1 MRDTDLAVGDGE
13 FVSIVGPSGCGKST
27 LLYIVGG
34 FLAADGDVIIDDKTI
49 TGPGT
54 DRGVVFQ
61 EYALFPWLTV
71 EDNIGYGLDR
81 QHVSATDRKKI
92 IDRLIGVIGLTGFEK
107 RYPRELSGGMKQ
119 RVAIARTLAC
129 DPAVLLLDEPF
140 GALDAQTREIMQ
152 DELLRI
158 WLETQKTVLLVTHDV
173 TEAVYL
179 SNRICIMSARPG
191 QIIEQFTVGL
201 DRTRPREELVLSL
214 TSTRFATRSGS
225 RYGARRWPLGNKML
239 IRPEAVSAGAA
250 RLIGRMSPL
259 VLFIALWYGACS
271 SGLVNSEF
279 LPTPTKV
286 AAALVD
292 LVSGGEIARNLFVTL
307 FRAAVGLAL
316 GSICGIWIGLMMARS
331 EQFKAYVTPIVGGT
345 YSLPKSALIPLF
357 ALWFGIGNV
366 TAIAAV
372 FLACLLPMI
381 VNTYHGVVT
390 TSKSP
395 HVERASTR
403 HDRP

>member
-1 MRDTDLAVGDGE
+1 
-13 FVSIVGPSGCGKST
+13 
-27 LLYIVGG
+27 
-34 FLAADGDVIIDDKTI
+34 
-49 TGPGT
+49 
-54 DRGVVFQ
+54 
-61 EYALFPWLTV
+61 
-71 EDNIGYGLDR
+71 
-81 QHVSATDRKKI
+81 
-92 IDRLIGVIGLTGFEK
+92 
-107 RYPRELSGGMKQ
+107 
-119 RVAIARTLAC
+119 
-129 DPAVLLLDEPF
+129 
-140 GALDAQTREIMQ
+140 
-152 DELLRI
+152 
-158 WLETQKTVLLVTHDV
+158 
-173 TEAVYL
+173 
-179 SNRICIMSARPG
+179 
-191 QIIEQFTVGL
+191 
-201 DRTRPREELVLSL
+201 
-214 TSTRFATRSGS
+214 
-225 RYGARRWPLGNKML
+225 ML

-286 AAALVD
+286 AAALAD

-307 FRAAVGLAL
+307 FRAAVGLGL

-331 EQFKAYVTPIVGGT
+331 ERFKAYVTPIVGGT

-390 TSKSP
+390 TPKVLVWSAQALGTTDRELPSQVLLRSAMP
-395 HVERASTR
+395 DIFTGLRIALGFSVVLAISTEMIASTSGIGKLIFLYGENGTYDYMFAAIACIVAVAFVA
-403 HDRP
+403 DRVTLLGMHRLLRWHESAAADYERRRP